1 MKNIELQA
9 MLKNYPDE
17 CDINIHVDAETS
29 ELVLTDVHID
39 HVPKDNL
46 IVIVMGVENPWANQ
60 NTTQL

>member
-1 MKNIELQA
+1 MKNIDLQS

-29 ELVLTDVHID
+29 ELVLTDAHVD

-46 IVIVMGVENPWANQ
+46 IVIVMSVDNP
-60 NTTQL
+60 